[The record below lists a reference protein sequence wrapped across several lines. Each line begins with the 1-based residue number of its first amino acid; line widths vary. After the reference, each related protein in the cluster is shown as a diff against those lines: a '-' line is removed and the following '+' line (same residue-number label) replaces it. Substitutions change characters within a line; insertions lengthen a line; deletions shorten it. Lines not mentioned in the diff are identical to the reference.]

1 MNKLLIVSV
10 LAGLTSFAGLANA
23 VTKTA
28 TFEVNLTVVKTCSV
42 TANALSFGSA
52 DSGSTADLTGS
63 STINVKCSKGTPY
76 TVALQSTNKTG
87 DISGAGLMKGQASGN
102 NDTVAYQ
109 LTRGG
114 GNVGATV
121 WGTGTNSWAPSNTDG
136 TAQTVTVYGRV
147 TGAALNVQ
155 PDTYKDT
162 VTVSVEY

>member
-1 MNKLLIVSV
+1 MNKLFVVSV

-23 VTKTA
+23 VTKSA

-42 TANALSFGSA
+42 SASALSFGSA
-52 DSGSTADLTGS
+52 DAGTTTDLTGT
-63 STINVKCSKGTPY
+63 STISVKCSKGTPY

-87 DISGAGLMKGQASGN
+87 DINGAGVLKGQTSGN

-109 LTRGG
+109 LTRGS

-121 WGTGTNSWAPSNTDG
+121 WGTGTNSWTPSNTAG
-136 TAQTVTVYGRV
+136 NTETVTVYGRV
-147 TGAALNVQ
+147 TGGSLNVQ